1 MKTEKTR
8 TNRNENKNKTTYKDY
23 ETSLKRKNN
32 EIKTLKKFYYRRK
45 IIEIISL
52 RFMTSIITVLIT
64 KKT

>member
-1 MKTEKTR
+1 MR